1 MRGVCENKLLFDFL
15 TGRQGGLD
23 RKTGYLD
30 RKTGRQEDRLL
41 GNGTNIGGYGVS
53 P

>member
-1 MRGVCENKLLFDFL
+1 MRDVCENKLLFDFL

-30 RKTGRQEDRLL
+30 RKT
-41 GNGTNIGGYGVS
+41 
-53 P
+53 